1 METVDSYDAS
11 LGFRGSAG
19 VAWRD
24 LVAGANM
31 WRIWTVLGWRDFY
44 HQTNRTILGPAW
56 SVVGLVIMVG
66 SLGFVYGSLLSTPA
80 RVGYPFTA
88 AGLIA
93 WFFISGCLQGGFTT
107 FVNSA
112 GTMKERTL
120 PVSFGLYR
128 YTWRLFVEFCLKFS
142 VFAFFAVFSQFN
154 PGLSL
159 LYLVPMLVLYFCNG
173 LWVNLLFGIIG
184 GRARDMAQLV
194 NPLMLIAFLATPV
207 LWPSSALGANAFI
220 STYNPL
226 SHFIDIIREPLLG
239 NAPPF
244 GSLVLVFAVTIMG
257 WSAAF
262 FVFARTRNNIVFWL

>member
-31 WRIWTVLGWRDFY
+31 WRIWTILGWRDFY
-44 HQTNRTILGPAW
+44 HQTNRTVLGPAW

-159 LYLVPMLVLYFCNG
+159 FYLVPVLVLYFCNG

-184 GRARDMAQLV
+184 G
-194 NPLMLIAFLATPV
+194 
-207 LWPSSALGANAFI
+207 
-220 STYNPL
+220 
-226 SHFIDIIREPLLG
+226 
-239 NAPPF
+239 
-244 GSLVLVFAVTIMG
+244 
-257 WSAAF
+257 
-262 FVFARTRNNIVFWL
+262 